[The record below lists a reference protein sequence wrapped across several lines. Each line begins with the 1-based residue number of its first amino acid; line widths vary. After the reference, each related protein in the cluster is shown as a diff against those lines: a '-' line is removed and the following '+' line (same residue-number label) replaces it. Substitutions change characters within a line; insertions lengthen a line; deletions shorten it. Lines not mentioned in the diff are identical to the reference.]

1 MEDKII
7 VLGRYPLPKSLQQN
21 NSQDYNLSIVKLGRD
36 IQNYNLAFAAA
47 TTIFSMKILLLF
59 SRNIFFFNFSTNIA
73 VSINYEC
80 ILA

>member
-36 IQNYNLAFAAA
+36 IQNYNLAFAATA
-47 TTIFSMKILLLF
+47 IFSMKILSIQYYF
-59 SRNIFFFNFSTNIA
+59 QETFFQ
-73 VSINYEC
+73 
-80 ILA
+80 L

>member
-1 MEDKII
+1 LEDKII

-47 TTIFSMKILLLF
+47 TIFSMKILEVCTIFKKHFSFSILVLL
-59 SRNIFFFNFSTNIA
+59 S
-73 VSINYEC
+73 
-80 ILA
+80 

>member
-21 NSQDYNLSIVKLGRD
+21 NSQDHNLSIVKLGRD

-47 TTIFSMKILLLF
+47 TIFSMKILSIQSYFQETVFSVLVLL
-59 SRNIFFFNFSTNIA
+59 
-73 VSINYEC
+73 
-80 ILA
+80 

>member
-47 TTIFSMKILLLF
+47 TIFSMKILSIQYYFQETF
-59 SRNIFFFNFSTNIA
+59 SILVLQS
-73 VSINYEC
+73 VLINYVC
-80 ILA
+80 IA

>member
-36 IQNYNLAFAAA
+36 IQNYKLAFAAA
-47 TTIFSMKILLLF
+47 TIFSMKILVCTIFEKL
-59 SRNIFFFNFSTNIA
+59 FFFNFSTKI
-73 VSINYEC
+73 
-80 ILA
+80 

>member
-47 TTIFSMKILLLF
+47 TIFSMKILVCTIF
-59 SRNIFFFNFSTNIA
+59 KKHFFFNSSTTIA

-80 ILA
+80 IA

>member
-47 TTIFSMKILLLF
+47 TTYIFHENHFHTVLF
-59 SRNIFFFNFSTNIA
+59 SRKIFSTL
-73 VSINYEC
+73 VLLSQYQ
-80 ILA
+80 